1 MVEIIFEIT
10 FLVENSISTFTMQW
24 LPFIRFENLNADIY
38 VGLLVSIA
46 RFLYKYSVYSLTGCH
61 NYKNTVIEVVN
72 NVYLFLYIQ
81 IKCIFKCHNNFKFFR
96 NQVLN

>member
-10 FLVENSISTFTMQW
+10 FLVENSISNFTMQW
-24 LPFIRFENLNADIY
+24 LPFIRFENLNAVIY

-72 NVYLFLYIQ
+72 NVYYFLYIQ
-81 IKCIFKCHNNFKFFR
+81 IKGIFKCHDNFKFFL
-96 NQVLN
+96 NQVLK